1 MALVSRGA
9 STGSLQGAGTS
20 ECGGDLGWD
29 PTPWALCPGWTF
41 QPPGQGLAGP
51 WTHALYNFS
60 PLPGRPAGVLWGAQL
75 PRIPMCDRALGQTR
89 APQYAQALLD
99 KQDPLTRG
107 QEVPAGRLHWAQG
120 RSWSTHHVLAV
131 TREGLL
137 DIERAHGAL
146 HVAVDIADALPPAN
160 LLHRRAIECL
170 AWFMSSSRLP
180 KPTSLASA
188 PGCPGTSGV
197 HGGTQ
202 TLPLNPDPQGW
213 EDSVWFGGWGSRHR
227 LAHGGR
233 GPSLSPVP
241 GLIICSP
248 GVQPHPKHRV
258 ALTLEALSSSTVSCQ
273 LPGAPFSH
281 LHSDDEN
288 ACGPW
293 GHGTAHQVPLSMGFS
308 WQEYWSGLPFPSPGE
323 SS

>member
-1 MALVSRGA
+1 
-9 STGSLQGAGTS
+9 
-20 ECGGDLGWD
+20 
-29 PTPWALCPGWTF
+29 
-41 QPPGQGLAGP
+41 
-51 WTHALYNFS
+51 
-60 PLPGRPAGVLWGAQL
+60 
-75 PRIPMCDRALGQTR
+75 MCDRALGQTC

-107 QEVPAGRLHWAQG
+107 QEVPAGRLPWAQDG
-120 RSWSTHHVLAV
+120 SWNTHHVLAV
-131 TREGLL
+131 TGEGLL

-188 PGCPGTSGV
+188 PGCPGTSGT

-227 LAHGGR
+227 PAYGGR

-241 GLIICSP
+241 GLTICSP

-281 LHSDDEN
+281 LQSDDGN
-288 ACGPW
+288 ACGPR
-293 GHGTAHQVPLSMGFS
+293 GHGAQPTKLLCPWDSLGKNTGVGCHFLLQGNLPDPGTEPGYPALRANSLPSKPPGNCLIILFQSPK
-308 WQEYWSGLPFPSPGE
+308 WQ
-323 SS
+323 